1 MTAPAPSTLKQSR
14 KISQPRQNARRST
27 CIIVSHRMVSLQNAD
42 LIIYLDNGEIAEMG
56 THQQLLEKNGRYA
69 RAWQRQRLKAE
80 LEKS

>member
-1 MTAPAPSTLKQSR
+1 
-14 KISQPRQNARRST
+14 
-27 CIIVSHRMVSLQNAD
+27 MVSLQNAD